1 MGFQESGWLT
11 SSTVTSDGLL
21 VQPRLT
27 LGDCSYPCTPAG
39 MRTSLSPGQPRPEG
53 SSDVEKA
60 LPVLTELNL
69 PATSMEVLAP
79 HGAGPYL
86 ALRIS
91 PLLLPGPSVCVGG
104 GGLACDEN

>member
-1 MGFQESGWLT
+1 
-11 SSTVTSDGLL
+11 
-21 VQPRLT
+21 
-27 LGDCSYPCTPAG
+27 

-79 HGAGPYL
+79 YGAGPYL
-86 ALRIS
+86 ALRIF

-104 GGLACDEN
+104 GGAGAGGGGAGAVGWQVMRTEAMTVA